1 MTLNE
6 LYNLE
11 KNSFL
16 VENRKN
22 TTPEE
27 KQRAQEDKQKA
38 ASIRAAFCEDLSRKI
53 PSKEQ
58 AQVVAEEISGSS
70 SILDTILKVRWV
82 IKAGISYANQEH
94 LDSSTVA
101 ALKESTEDFNRELSI
116 CVSGTAQ

>member
-16 VENRKN
+16 VENRKD

-27 KQRAQEDKQKA
+27 KQRVQADKQKA
-38 ASIRAAFCEDLSRKI
+38 ASIRAAFCEDISRKI
-53 PSKEQ
+53 PSREQ

-70 SILDTILKVRWV
+70 SILDTILKVRWM

>member
-27 KQRAQEDKQKA
+27 KQRAQADKQKA
-38 ASIRAAFCEDLSRKI
+38 ASIRAAFCEDISRKI
-53 PSKEQ
+53 PSREQ

-70 SILDTILKVRWV
+70 SILDTILKVRWM